1 MNDPDPGLLRHFCD
15 KPECVIDIPS
25 WMLSPERVEA
35 YGSMRGLA
43 MVEIAGRDSV
53 AAAVKA
59 VEADGF
65 TDLLPTYV
73 YTATEHGAWSSV
85 VDAVK
90 RLTDRLPRIRVHP
103 LLAMGSPRF
112 WQALNGRYISEL
124 IARFGFLSPCIGCH
138 LYLHSVRIPL
148 AVRLGK
154 TPVISGERERHN
166 GAIKINQIGEA
177 LTRYQDLAA
186 SFGIRLLFPLQHISD
201 GNRIDE
207 ILGFA
212 WEEGKEQLG
221 CVLSGNYRGPDGS
234 LKVTVKQAAQYLDA
248 FACPVTREITKAYLA
263 GQVPEHVKIAA
274 RVLGF

>member
-1 MNDPDPGLLRHFCD
+1 
-15 KPECVIDIPS
+15 
-25 WMLSPERVEA
+25 MLPPERVEA
-35 YGSMRGLA
+35 YRSTSGLA

-59 VEADGF
+59 VEAEGF

-90 RLTDRLPRIRVHP
+90 RLADRLPRIRIHP
-103 LLAMGSPRF
+103 LLVLGSPRF
-112 WQALNGRYISEL
+112 WQALNGRYVSEL

-154 TPVISGERERHN
+154 IPIISGERERHDDV
-166 GAIKINQIGEA
+166 IKINQLGEA
-177 LTRYQDLAA
+177 LTRYQDLAK
-186 SFGIRLLFPLQHISD
+186 SFGVRLLFPLQHISE
-201 GNRIDE
+201 GNQIDE

-221 CVLSGNYRGPDGS
+221 CVLSGNYRGTDGS
-234 LKVTVKQAAQYLDA
+234 VRLTVKQAVQYLDT
-248 FACPVTREITKAYLA
+248 FACPVTLKIIKAYLK
-263 GQVPEHVKIAA
+263 GEVPEHLKIAA